1 MNGKESLKEQVD
13 KIYNN
18 IVSDGKTDEKAL
30 KEVLLDYLQ
39 LKENST
45 QIIEEIT
52 GGLLKHCDYTSERVL
67 QVYHSLQSDKI
78 SRVQTCD
85 DMLMIV
91 GSNPILRESIQE
103 YFRAGE

>member
-1 MNGKESLKEQVD
+1 MRKEILKEQVD
-13 KIYNN
+13 NLYSD
-18 IVSDGKTDEKAL
+18 IVFDGKVNEKAL
-30 KEVLLDYLQ
+30 RKVLSDYLQ

-67 QVYHSLQSDKI
+67 QVYHKI
-78 SRVQTCD
+78 DRVQTCD
-85 DMLMIV
+85 DMLLIV
-91 GSNPILRESIQE
+91 GSDPILRESIQE

>member
-1 MNGKESLKEQVD
+1 MRKEILKEQVD
-13 KIYNN
+13 NLYSD
-18 IVSDGKTDEKAL
+18 IVFDEKVNEKAL
-30 KEVLLDYLQ
+30 RKVLSDYLQ

-67 QVYHSLQSDKI
+67 QVYHSLQSNKI
-78 SRVQTCD
+78 DRVQTCE
-85 DMLMIV
+85 DMLLIV
-91 GSNPILRESIQE
+91 GSDPILRESIQE